1 MLNYCPKILGSGC
14 STAVGQ
20 KISGSNQAMSLCLVS
35 LVHYYNLKMWSR
47 VQEKVKIEKKR
58 EKLQIFF
65 FLHFLVTLQR
75 LSLGNN
81 YSSNLKTCLLAV
93 KNLSSL
99 ISAKVAQKLS
109 FVILKRFEG
118 KEGVVAE
125 WSKALLSGAK
135 EKGKNEGPG
144 FLSRHL

>member
-1 MLNYCPKILGSGC
+1 M
-14 STAVGQ
+14 
-20 KISGSNQAMSLCLVS
+20 
-35 LVHYYNLKMWSR
+35 
-47 VQEKVKIEKKR
+47 KKR

-93 KNLSSL
+93 KNLGSL

-125 WSKALLSGAK
+125 WSKALLSRAK
-135 EKGKNEGPG
+135 ENGKMKVLGSSPG
-144 FLSRHL
+144 TCKT